1 MFSQRNARLSV
12 AQKNQT
18 LQKIWRPG
26 YPVSEEKYHAR
37 LDAASHLDEIIEASE
52 WESTEENK
60 KPLERPNRGNVDKR
74 TVTVEIPVWDEAGN
88 LADTQVW
95 EVTLTVPQDKRTGRK
110 TVYDLLLREK
120 KKDTHSARTFL
131 QMQETANDRASFQE
145 TIAENLELVKPQ
157 RTFPANGGG
166 RQLLTARQEE
176 NKKPLE
182 RPNRGDVD
190 KRTVTVEI
198 PVWDEAGKLADT
210 QVWDVT
216 LVVPQDKRT
225 GQKTAYDLLM
235 KGKNKDAHSVFA
247 LQQKHGAEF
256 DRASFKGTIAENLE
270 LVKPQRTL
278 PDKEADNGEKFSLKS
293 SSNGIEVYETS
304 DEVKLLPYKQRMEQF
319 LNIMQKQYRGRT
331 AKFKK
336 NGIVQY
342 AKFDDAD
349 IRKNIYGDKKSSRKG
364 WKAKINVGADGDIF
378 ELVENAKYKGS
389 AEEQGKETASHRNVS
404 SWDYYVKTVQIDGQM
419 YDLLANVRKKPDGEY
434 CYSIQLNEHK
444 KKAAAPP
451 LAPAY
456 DSRKGTDYA
465 QNGVPT
471 DASNSSIYQDTKK
484 GKKLSLKDGGELKH
498 LRSERKEV
506 RDLAQR
512 AKK

>member
-1 MFSQRNARLSV
+1 M
-12 AQKNQT
+12 
-18 LQKIWRPG
+18 
-26 YPVSEEKYHAR
+26 
-37 LDAASHLDEIIEASE
+37 
-52 WESTEENK
+52 
-60 KPLERPNRGNVDKR
+60 
-74 TVTVEIPVWDEAGN
+74 
-88 LADTQVW
+88 
-95 EVTLTVPQDKRTGRK
+95 
-110 TVYDLLLREK
+110 
-120 KKDTHSARTFL
+120 
-131 QMQETANDRASFQE
+131 
-145 TIAENLELVKPQ
+145 
-157 RTFPANGGG
+157 
-166 RQLLTARQEE
+166 
-176 NKKPLE
+176 
-182 RPNRGDVD
+182 
-190 KRTVTVEI
+190 
-198 PVWDEAGKLADT
+198 
-210 QVWDVT
+210 
-216 LVVPQDKRT
+216 
-225 GQKTAYDLLM
+225 
-235 KGKNKDAHSVFA
+235 
-247 LQQKHGAEF
+247 
-256 DRASFKGTIAENLE
+256 
-270 LVKPQRTL
+270 
-278 PDKEADNGEKFSLKS
+278 
-293 SSNGIEVYETS
+293 
-304 DEVKLLPYKQRMEQF
+304 
-319 LNIMQKQYRGRT
+319 NIMQKQYRGRT

-484 GKKLSLKDGGELKH
+484 GKKLSLKDGREDLKALRKGKKLSLKDGREDLKA

-506 RDLAQR
+506 RDQIGNLEWLEERNNGLSDADAAELRGLREQERILNEKIEQAREAAKETERQTR
-512 AKK
+512 AFEQHCWIHSMCRQEEEKIWAIRSTVWRNRSLKRDM